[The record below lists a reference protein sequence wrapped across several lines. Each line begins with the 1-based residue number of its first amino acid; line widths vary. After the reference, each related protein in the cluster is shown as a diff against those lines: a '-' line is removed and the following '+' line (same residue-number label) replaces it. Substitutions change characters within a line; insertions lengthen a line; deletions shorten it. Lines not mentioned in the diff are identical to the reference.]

1 MVSEDVYQL
10 MNKFNS
16 QEDIER
22 IVEHELSGRKCNV
35 GYRKMMKHV
44 MAKYGIAVQME
55 VIQKCLVNLDSRG
68 VESRSKRGLR
78 RRAYSSRGPNH
89 ILHVDGHETF

>member
-1 MVSEDVYQL
+1 

-22 IVEHELSGRKCNV
+22 IVEHELSGSKCNV

-44 MAKYGIAVQME
+44 MAKYGIAVQTE
-55 VIQKCLVNLDSRG
+55 VIQKCLVNLDPRG

-89 ILHVDGHETF
+89 ILHVDGHENGN